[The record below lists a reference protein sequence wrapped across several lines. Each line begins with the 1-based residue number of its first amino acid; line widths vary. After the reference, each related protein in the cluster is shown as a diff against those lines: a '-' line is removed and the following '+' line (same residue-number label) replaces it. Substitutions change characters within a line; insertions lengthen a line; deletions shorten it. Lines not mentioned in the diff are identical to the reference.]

1 MLKLLAGA
9 RRDPCRLTPGSAS
22 QIARVLPMRAW
33 RAFKSALGFWSNPEE
48 AMQNRLRAAVLGLAL
63 LGLAALGLMP
73 FVAQGQAPGSGPSIK
88 LIVPYAAGGLPDT
101 VARVVGRRLQERTGH
116 TVVIEN
122 RGGANGGLGMAALVS
137 APADGQTFVVSD
149 GSMLSTNPLLYS
161 KLPYDPKDVAPVA
174 FLAQA
179 PLFLAVH
186 PKLPVATLKDF
197 IDYVKAHPG
206 QINYGSSGVGSIH
219 HISMEGVKVAL
230 NLTMT
235 HIPFKGTGESVPALL
250 GGHVEALFSAYPS
263 LSGAAGTNKITL
275 IATNGAERSSLAPDV
290 SAIAEIVRGFDFATI
305 VGIYART
312 GVPAAVIQKIAA
324 EANEIVK
331 EPGVIKQL
339 AAVGVEAKGGGPA
352 EFDRALKGE
361 GERVGK
367 VIKAAGIKT
376 E

>member
-1 MLKLLAGA
+1 
-9 RRDPCRLTPGSAS
+9 
-22 QIARVLPMRAW
+22 
-33 RAFKSALGFWSNPEE
+33 
-48 AMQNRLRAAVLGLAL
+48 MQNRLCAAVLELAL
-63 LGLAALGLMP
+63 LGLAAVGLM
-73 FVAQGQAPGSGPSIK
+73 VVAAQGQTPGPSIK

-101 VARVVGRRLQERTGH
+101 VARVVGRRLQERLGH
-116 TVVIEN
+116 AVVIEN
-122 RGGANGGLGMAALVS
+122 RGGANGGIGMSALVS

-149 GSMLSTNPLLYS
+149 GSMLSTNPLLYA
-161 KLPYDPKDVAPVA
+161 KLPYDTKDIAPVA

-197 IDYVKAHPG
+197 VDYVKARPG

-219 HISMEGVKVAL
+219 HISMEGVKVSL
-230 NLTMT
+230 NLAMT

-275 IATNGAERSSLAPDV
+275 IATNGSERSPQAPNV
-290 SAIAEIVRGFDFATI
+290 PAIAEIVPGFDFATI

-312 GVPAAVIQKIAA
+312 GVPSAIVQKIAA

-331 EPGVIKQL
+331 EPEVIKQL
-339 AAVGVEAKGGGPA
+339 AAVGIEAKGGGPA

-361 GERVGK
+361 GERAGK
-367 VIKAAGIKT
+367 IIKAAAIKA

>member
-1 MLKLLAGA
+1 
-9 RRDPCRLTPGSAS
+9 
-22 QIARVLPMRAW
+22 
-33 RAFKSALGFWSNPEE
+33 
-48 AMQNRLRAAVLGLAL
+48 MQNRLRAAVLGLAAV
-63 LGLAALGLMP
+63 GLAP
-73 FVAQGQAPGSGPSIK
+73 FTAQGQAPGPGPSIK

-101 VARVVGRRLQERTGH
+101 VARIVGRRLQERLGQ

-122 RGGANGGLGMAALVS
+122 RGGANGGIGMAALVG
-137 APADGQTFVVSD
+137 APADGQAFVVSD
-149 GSMLSTNPLLYS
+149 GSMLSTNPLLYA
-161 KLPYDPKDVAPVA
+161 KLPYDPKDIAPVA

-186 PKLPVATLKDF
+186 PKLPVATFKEF
-197 IDYVKAHPG
+197 VDYVKARPG

-219 HISMEGVKVAL
+219 HISMEGVKVSL
-230 NLTMT
+230 NLAMT

-263 LSGAAGTNKITL
+263 LRGAAGTNKITL
-275 IATNGAERSSLAPDV
+275 IATNGATRSPLAPNV
-290 SAIAEIVRGFDFATI
+290 PAIAEVVPGFDFATI

-312 GVPAAVIQKIAA
+312 GVPSGIVQKIAT

-331 EPGVIKQL
+331 EPEVIKQL
-339 AAVGVEAKGGGPA
+339 AAVGIEAKGGGPA

-361 GERVGK
+361 TERAGK
-367 VIKAAGIKT
+367 VIKAAGIKA